1 MADQMTLLLSQLGR
15 FLIMILIGF
24 LVMRLKWLN
33 KEDFAALSR
42 LVVKVLMPLYLITTI
57 PAAGTRADL
66 IASLPLIGLALF
78 AVLILLAVGTL
89 TVRLLKMPDLT
100 ARSHIVCNAIS
111 NIGFMGIPLGAAMFG
126 APGVLGASMFT
137 IANDAVLW
145 TVGRAIYTRRLNIG
159 LEKPDTSGGDTRP
172 PFTWRSLVNVNI
184 IMVLAGTALLAL
196 EINPAGNIAWEVMTG
211 IGNICRFLP
220 MIIIGGMI
228 AALDFR
234 NIRFY
239 LPSLLIVASKMI
251 LLPIAV
257 ALIISR
263 LFPGLSEINFK
274 MLIIGIALPT
284 FATSAAAAATYGADS
299 TYGAGCTTIT
309 TLASLLTLPLVFY
322 LISLFY

>member
-184 IMVLAGTALLAL
+184 IM
-196 EINPAGNIAWEVMTG
+196 AWEVMTG